1 MFRVTQDFS
10 AFILPTTPKAI
21 SRATNMAIYKATFE
35 VTTQTWALVEHT
47 TTQEVTY
54 DDDEKTPSE
63 VADMATSQG
72 IADFYDS
79 EAKCVAAERDNLE
92 LACIRLLDDTSVS

>member
-54 DDDEKTPSE
+54 DDEKTSSE
-63 VADMATSQG
+63 VADMAASQG
-72 IADFYDS
+72 VNDFYAG
-79 EAKCVAAERDNLE
+79 EAKCVFAERDNVE
-92 LACIRLLDDTSVS
+92 LATIRLVDDTPVS